1 MATVNPNLGLIWN
14 DAKIAIKLPDD
25 SDYTQIMGAVDL
37 TPPDQSFNSVELPYL
52 DESDAITD
60 RIKGSRNG
68 GQMTFNINAKA
79 TTDAGLGK
87 VLEAYEDRS
96 NDECS
101 FKITFPN
108 NATAEIER
116 AIVMN
121 CSLQNGSKDTVISYA
136 VSVEC
141 NSVVKFTNAS

>member
-1 MATVNPNLGLIWN
+1 M
-14 DAKIAIKLPDD
+14 
-25 SDYTQIMGAVDL
+25 
-37 TPPDQSFNSVELPYL
+37 ELPYL
-52 DESDAITD
+52 HEADGITD

-68 GQMTFNINAKA
+68 GQMTFNINAKSSE
-79 TTDAGLGK
+79 DAGLAK

-96 NDECS
+96 NSECS
-101 FKITFPN
+101 FQIEFPN
-108 NATAEIER
+108 GATATVER

-141 NSVVKFTNAS
+141 NSVMTFANASA